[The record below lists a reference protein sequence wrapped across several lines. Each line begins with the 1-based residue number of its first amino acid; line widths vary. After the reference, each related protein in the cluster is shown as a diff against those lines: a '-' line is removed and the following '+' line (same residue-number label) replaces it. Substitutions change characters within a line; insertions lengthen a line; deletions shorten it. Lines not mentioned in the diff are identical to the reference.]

1 MRELIRRGAVGADNW
16 TFVGLGG
23 DAADAPLPAGRVA
36 VPLAV
41 WKARRAELL
50 QRREAV
56 GVWLSPADSPEELA
70 GDLLVLGLIAVHFPK
85 FTDGRGYSFATLLRR
100 AGYRGELRA
109 FGDLGRDQLFYL
121 SRCGFDAF
129 DLRPGANLH
138 EALAS
143 LTDFTDPYQGTV
155 ADPRP
160 LFRRRAAAS
169 AAATVAASAG
179 GAAS

>member
-1 MRELIRRGAVGADNW
+1 MPELIRRGAVEADAW
-16 TFVGLGG
+16 SFVGL
-23 DAADAPLPAGRVA
+23 DAEPGDAPLPVGPVA

-50 QRREAV
+50 RRGDPA
-56 GVWLSPADSPEELA
+56 GVWLAPADAPEELQD
-70 GDLLVLGLIAVHFPK
+70 DLAQLSLVAVRFPK
-85 FTDGRGYSFATLLRR
+85 FTDGRGYSTAKLLRR
-100 AGYRGELRA
+100 SGYRGELRA

-129 DLRPGANLH
+129 ALRPGADLR

-143 LTDFTDPYQGTV
+143 LRDFTEPYQGSF

-160 LFRRRAAAS
+160 LFRRRAAA
-169 AAATVAASAG
+169 AG
-179 GAAS
+179 GAPQ